1 MRLVLWILALLAL
14 LNAAQASVVVSQVL
28 YDPINTESG
37 GEAVELRNDGSSA
50 VNISKWV
57 LATESTPNDAV
68 IPESTFLEPGKTYL
82 IADKGWDSSK
92 DNPAWKSAD
101 LEEIITMA
109 NADSGIAIKDA
120 SGAVIDAVGW
130 GKAENIKAGLF
141 EGTPAQLV
149 KEGKALVRKQDT
161 NNNIADFI
169 EGEPDFLSGEI
180 VTIIVNVTN
189 GSITNLT
196 TLPLGAALND
206 DDSAEQGVQLKP
218 VAGGTRALH
227 LEAYYNG
234 TRVSAGWFGKSV
246 ELVKDGNVWKGELPL
261 EYWYSA
267 GAQQIVVNADSQS
280 TSIPVTIL
288 ELRSARIETKTVLL
302 KASPGRTAEGEIRVK
317 NEGNVAVDVSWTGND
332 LVFGNR
338 TIPSSNLIIVSKQV
352 LPKETGIINVRLDVP
367 GNTATG
373 EYRAIVRM
381 NEG

>member
-14 LNAAQASVVVSQVL
+14 LNAAQASVVVSQAL

-68 IPESTFLEPGKTYL
+68 IPDNTFLEPGKTYL

-149 KEGKALVRKQDT
+149 KEGKSLVRKQDT

-218 VAGGTRALH
+218 VAGGTRTLH

-261 EYWYSA
+261 EYWYST

-352 LPKETGIINVRLDVP
+352 LPKETGIIDVRLDVP

-381 NEG
+381 NGG